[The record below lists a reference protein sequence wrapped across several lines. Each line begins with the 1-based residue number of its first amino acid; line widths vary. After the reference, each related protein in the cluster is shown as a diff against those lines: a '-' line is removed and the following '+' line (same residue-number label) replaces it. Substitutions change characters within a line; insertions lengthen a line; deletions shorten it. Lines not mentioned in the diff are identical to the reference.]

1 MPIDRVVVN
10 ASPLIVLFQ
19 SGQAALLGQLW
30 HEVLVPGAVW
40 EEVLAGGP
48 QDAAAQRLPA
58 VPWARR
64 MEVSVIAPVIA
75 AWDLGLGESEVLTF
89 ALTHPGYRAM
99 VDDAGARRC
108 ARTFGIPILGTGGT
122 LILAKRRGLIAS
134 VSASLTILRNAGLWL
149 SDDIVTLLKQQAGE
163 IQNGA

>member
-1 MPIDRVVVN
+1 M
-10 ASPLIVLFQ
+10 
-19 SGQAALLGQLW
+19 LGQLW

-40 EEVLAGGP
+40 REVLAGRP
-48 QDAAAQRLPA
+48 QDAAAQQLPTIS
-58 VPWARR
+58 WARQV
-64 MEVSVIAPVIA
+64 EVPVIAPVIA

-108 ARTFGIPILGTGGT
+108 ARTCGIPSLGTGGV

-134 VSASLTILRNAGLWL
+134 VAESLTALRNAGLWL
-149 SDDIVTLLKQQAGE
+149 SDELVTLLKQQAGE
-163 IQNGA
+163 INST

>member
-10 ASPLIVLFQ
+10 SSPLIVLFS
-19 SGQAALLGQLW
+19 SGQEALLGQLW

-40 EEVLAGGP
+40 SEVLAGGP
-48 QDAAAQRLPA
+48 QDAAAQQLPTA
-58 VPWARR
+58 SWARQV
-64 MEVSVIAPVIA
+64 EVPVIAPVIA
-75 AWDLGLGESEVLTF
+75 AWDLGPGESEVLTF

-108 ARTFGIPILGTGGT
+108 ARTLGIPILGTGGA

-134 VSASLTILRNAGLWL
+134 VAESLTALRNAGLWL
-149 SDDIVTLLKQQAGE
+149 SDELVTLLKQQAGE
-163 IQNGA
+163 IQNGT